1 MSRTDRTESFR
12 WTPAVAIAAMAW
24 LALFPI
30 TSVDAY
36 YHLATGRWML
46 DHQEIPDRG
55 IFSATFGD
63 RPWHDNEWGFQVL
76 VASIGVAEV
85 SADGVLELTRG
96 GTVALILLRALA
108 LAATLALLSAQMAR
122 AGVPALTRA
131 TAVVLAAFLTF
142 NNLFWAI
149 RPQILTYL
157 AVAATTYLLG
167 RDRDGCRWAGWAIL
181 GIIAL
186 WANVHGAFIIGI
198 VLLGAET
205 IGAAIDRSPR
215 FQRLALWTALAP
227 LAACLNPHGY
237 LQVLHPFVYLLRPEI
252 HAGNA
257 EWTRPDFLH
266 LPLFVLTAVLLVIA
280 MARAGRPRMDDV
292 VRAVAVVGLLTT
304 AIRHLPI
311 AALVLAPMLAVYGL
325 AAVRRRGRSSPGP
338 AVAAVAT
345 ICIVVL
351 SGAKFVGPV
360 PEFTERTVRPM
371 PEQAV
376 RWIAGSGVEGAGFN
390 AYRFGGFLMFR
401 LYPSERVFMDGRN
414 DLYEEFRDGVYNPI
428 RTTEPGWEGMWRDAV
443 RDHEV
448 GWVLLDRGD
457 PLVDALGRVGAGWI
471 GPFETDGEGA
481 ATIALLV
488 RDTPD
493 NRARVRERTP

>member
-1 MSRTDRTESFR
+1 MSGIHTDRFR
-12 WTPAVAIAAMAW
+12 WAPAAAVVAMAW

-46 DHQEIPDRG
+46 DHGDIPDRG

-76 VASIGVAEV
+76 VAAIGAARV

-122 AGVPALTRA
+122 ASVPPLVRA
-131 TAVVLAAFLTF
+131 TAMVLAAFLTF

-157 AVAATTYLLG
+157 AVAATTYLLA
-167 RDRDGCRWAGWAIL
+167 RDRDGSRWAGWAIL
-181 GIIAL
+181 GVVAL

-198 VLLGAET
+198 VLLGAEAS
-205 IGAAIDRSPR
+205 GAAFDRSPR
-215 FQRLALWTALAP
+215 FRRLALWTALAP

-237 LQVLHPFVYLLRPEI
+237 HQVLHPFVYLLRPEI
-252 HAGNA
+252 HRGNA

-266 LPLFVLTAVLLVIA
+266 LPLLVLTVVLLAVS
-280 MARAGRPRMDDV
+280 MALAGKVRKDDL
-292 VRAVAVVGLLTT
+292 VRAVAVLGLLAT

-311 AALVLAPMLAVYGL
+311 AALVIAPMLAVYGV
-325 AAVRRRGRSSPGP
+325 AALRRRNRSTPGP
-338 AVAAVAT
+338 VIAAVAVV
-345 ICIVVL
+345 CIVAL
-351 SGAKFVGPV
+351 AGAKFVGPI
-360 PEFTERTVRPM
+360 PRFAERTVRPM
-371 PEQAV
+371 PERAV
-376 RWIAGSGVEGAGFN
+376 RWIASSGVEGAGFN

-428 RTTEPGWEGMWRDAV
+428 RMTAPGWEGMWQDAV
-443 RDHEV
+443 IDYDVR
-448 GWVLLDRGD
+448 WVLLDRDD
-457 PLVDALGRVGAGWI
+457 PLVDALGRAGSGWI
-471 GPFETDGEGA
+471 GPFETDGGSGEE
-481 ATIALLV
+481 IALLL
-488 RDTPD
+488 RDTAD
-493 NRARVRERTP
+493 NRARVRERSP